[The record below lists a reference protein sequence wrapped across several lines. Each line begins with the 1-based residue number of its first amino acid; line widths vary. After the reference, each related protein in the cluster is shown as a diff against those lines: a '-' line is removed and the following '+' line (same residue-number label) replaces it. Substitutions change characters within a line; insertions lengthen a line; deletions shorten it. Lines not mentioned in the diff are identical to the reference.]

1 MAGSKYQETA
11 SVTLNSLLFITIYD
25 ESSLSVNFE
34 QLFVQVSVP
43 TNMVQIKFKRG
54 QSSKALSPWR
64 NKITEVEFTAR
75 RNKKVRLVFW
85 NLLLKEKSKFQWTE
99 MQTIIKIIWGTL

>member
-1 MAGSKYQETA
+1 MWETCSTWPPISDIITQPCHHLKGSTFQETTSA
-11 SVTLNSLLFITIYD
+11 ALYILLFITIYD

-75 RNKKVRLVFW
+75 RNKKVMSCF
-85 NLLLKEKSKFQWTE
+85 T
-99 MQTIIKIIWGTL
+99 GTMK